1 MAENQLS
8 ESMENYLEAIL
19 ALEKASKVARV
30 KDIAERLNLKK
41 GSVTGALKS
50 LAEKE
55 LIHYEPY
62 SFITLTTE
70 GRRRAEQVAYRH
82 HVLKDFLLNI
92 LQVDPETAEA
102 TACRMEHAVDAK
114 TLERLVCFIEY
125 IHVCPRAGDQWLQSF
140 VEYCR
145 DDARETK
152 NCRRCLEG
160 LQIVDNREKR

>member
-30 KDIAERLNLKK
+30 KDIAERLNIRK

-50 LAEKE
+50 LAEKG

-62 SFITLTTE
+62 SFITLTAE

-82 HVLKDFLLNI
+82 RVLKDFLLNI

-102 TACRMEHAVDAK
+102 TACRMEHAVDGK

-140 VEYCR
+140 ADYCR
-145 DDARETK
+145 DDEREVK
-152 NCRRCLEG
+152 DCRRCLQG
-160 LQIVDNREKR
+160 LQSVNGPGKI